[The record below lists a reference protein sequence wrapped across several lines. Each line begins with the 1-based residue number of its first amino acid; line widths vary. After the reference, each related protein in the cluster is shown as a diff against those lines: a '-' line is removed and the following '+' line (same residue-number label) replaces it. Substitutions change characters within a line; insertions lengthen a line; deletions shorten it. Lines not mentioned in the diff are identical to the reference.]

1 MLQSGEQG
9 LYKNHEVLM
18 INVIKL
24 NKYSPPLNTRLSQ
37 ISDNWVIYIMTPGHL
52 SSNTQVTVSNLS
64 NEHTRD
70 KIVFLKDL
78 EAC

>member
-1 MLQSGEQG
+1 
-9 LYKNHEVLM
+9 M

-52 SSNTQVTVSNLS
+52 SSNTQVTV
-64 NEHTRD
+64 T
-70 KIVFLKDL
+70 FLMNTPEIK
-78 EAC
+78 